1 MGQWSHGAIS
11 YKKRLIAMVS
21 WTILLAYIVEKMQ
34 MAIVSQDK
42 KKKKEEK
49 REKRKKKRKQS

>member
-42 KKKKEEK
+42 KKKEEEK